1 MKPLELF
8 KLFGTIAIKNSD
20 ANEAIDETTGKAES
34 SSSKMGNA
42 FKKVLGVIAT
52 VFAVDKIKK
61 FGQECV
67 DAYEVQEAAELKL
80 ETVMKQRMGATDDV
94 IQSIKDLA
102 SEQQKLG
109 VVGDEVQ
116 LSGAQQLSTF
126 LSTDSALKTLI
137 PAMNDL
143 AVQQNGVNVTSEGM
157 VNIGNLMGKVMQ
169 GQTSALTRVG
179 ITFTEAQ
186 EKVLKY
192 GTEEER
198 AAMLAE
204 VITDNVGN
212 MNEAF
217 AQTDSGKIQQA
228 KNNFGDMQEVIGG
241 KLLPIVA
248 SFYDKVNSFA
258 VFMMNTGIPAIEGM
272 VSKLRDFGSY
282 VYSAVSPAIEDLKGA
297 FGRVKEALQ
306 PVVDGV
312 QRIIDR
318 LASYISNGNA
328 AEGASN
334 FLKGAIERL
343 ADVVN
348 SVADAISFVVDGFI
362 SLHDW
367 CSKNQT
373 AVEMV
378 GIAIGTLT
386 AAIAAYN
393 VVQAIK
399 NAGGIVELAQLAAT
413 AIGVGALTVAEAAH
427 TVAAGIATGATAA
440 FGAAV
445 AFLTSPITIV
455 VLAIG
460 ALIAIGVLLYKNWDT
475 IKEKCS
481 ELWSKVTEIFSNI
494 KDAVS
499 EKVEAIKTAVSEKF
513 EGIKTAV
520 SEKFG
525 EVKDVMGDIMQS
537 AKDTVSEKLQ
547 NIKDAYT
554 EHGGGITGIASAAME
569 GVKGYYSSG
578 YSFINNLTGGR
589 LGEVVNAFRTKMDEA
604 KQAVL
609 NKINDIKT
617 KFSDGLNTVKTTVNN
632 AMSSVKDFFSNKI
645 KGAYD
650 VVSTT
655 LGNIKSKFSSVLN
668 GAKDIVADVIERIKN
683 LFNFTWSLPKLK
695 VPHFSISP
703 PGWTVGDLLK
713 GSIPSLGV
721 EWYAKAMDGMIMN
734 QPTIFGYNPAS
745 GKFLAGG
752 EAGSE
757 TVVGT
762 NRLMD
767 MISAAVGKNTNSGE
781 LTALVAGLSNWMMN
795 GGMADML
802 IDVLINNV
810 TIDFENREIIRLV
823 KKYAG

>member
-520 SEKFG
+520 SEKV
-525 EVKDVMGDIMQS
+525 E
-537 AKDTVSEKLQ
+537 ACLL
-547 NIKDAYT
+547 YT
-554 EHGGGITGIASAAME
+554 SRC
-569 GVKGYYSSG
+569 V
-578 YSFINNLTGGR
+578 
-589 LGEVVNAFRTKMDEA
+589 
-604 KQAVL
+604 
-609 NKINDIKT
+609 
-617 KFSDGLNTVKTTVNN
+617 
-632 AMSSVKDFFSNKI
+632 
-645 KGAYD
+645 
-650 VVSTT
+650 
-655 LGNIKSKFSSVLN
+655 
-668 GAKDIVADVIERIKN
+668 
-683 LFNFTWSLPKLK
+683 
-695 VPHFSISP
+695 
-703 PGWTVGDLLK
+703 
-713 GSIPSLGV
+713 
-721 EWYAKAMDGMIMN
+721 
-734 QPTIFGYNPAS
+734 
-745 GKFLAGG
+745 
-752 EAGSE
+752 
-757 TVVGT
+757 
-762 NRLMD
+762 
-767 MISAAVGKNTNSGE
+767 
-781 LTALVAGLSNWMMN
+781 
-795 GGMADML
+795 
-802 IDVLINNV
+802 
-810 TIDFENREIIRLV
+810 
-823 KKYAG
+823 